1 LWSQPGQ
8 PLSSSYW
15 DWESYELFRDHN
27 HVFSALTGMSFDK
40 LAPVRIEGSET
51 ETLIQENV
59 LGLTPAIGRFFR
71 S

>member
-1 LWSQPGQ
+1 
-8 PLSSSYW
+8 
-15 DWESYELFRDHN
+15 
-27 HVFSALTGMSFDK
+27 MSFDK